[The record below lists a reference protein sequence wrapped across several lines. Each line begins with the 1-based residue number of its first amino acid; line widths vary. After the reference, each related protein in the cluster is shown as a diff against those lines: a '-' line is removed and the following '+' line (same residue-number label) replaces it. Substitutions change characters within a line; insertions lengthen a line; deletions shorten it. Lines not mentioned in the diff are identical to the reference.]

1 MSDTLRIAV
10 AGGGTG
16 GHVYPG
22 LAVVERLQERI
33 ETRAVFIGARGGV
46 EEGILARAGRD
57 YRLLPGYGLRR
68 ATFARKA
75 AAPFVLTAAVVRAAR
90 ILSAFRPDVVLGTGG
105 YASAA
110 VVVASLIFR
119 IPRVLQEQNSIP
131 GLVNRRLARHADLVL
146 LGYEGSRPWLPAG
159 TRSLVVGN
167 PLRRMPAPTRA
178 AAAEFFRLNAARPTV
193 LVVGGSRGA
202 HSLNL
207 AGADAAAK
215 LAARGIQ
222 FVILSGGADRAD
234 VERRVSG
241 VAERVRV
248 LEYLDEM
255 HFAYA
260 LADVAVARAG
270 ASSVFELALFGVPA
284 VFVPY
289 PFAADAHQE
298 HNAEPLVRAGGALT
312 VRDAEL
318 TGERLAGEIDSLL
331 SALERRRAMAE
342 AMRAWSTPDAADR
355 AADAILEVAKKKEC
369 AVTPER
375 LAA

>member
-1 MSDTLRIAV
+1 
-10 AGGGTG
+10 
-16 GHVYPG
+16 
-22 LAVVERLQERI
+22 
-33 ETRAVFIGARGGV
+33 
-46 EEGILARAGRD
+46 
-57 YRLLPGYGLRR
+57 
-68 ATFARKA
+68 
-75 AAPFVLTAAVVRAAR
+75 
-90 ILSAFRPDVVLGTGG
+90 
-105 YASAA
+105 
-110 VVVASLIFR
+110 LIFR
-119 IPRVLQEQNSIP
+119 IPRVLQEQNSVP
-131 GLVNRRLARHADLVL
+131 GLVNWRLARHADLVL
-146 LGYEGSRPWLPAG
+146 WDTKGRALGCPRGRERWWSATVAPHAGPSR
-159 TRSLVVGN
+159 T
-167 PLRRMPAPTRA
+167 
-178 AAAEFFRLNAARPTV
+178 AAEFLRLDAARPTV

-207 AGADAAAK
+207 AGADAAAR
-215 LAARGIQ
+215 LAAERGIQ
-222 FVILSGGADRAD
+222 FVILSGGADRAE

-241 VAERVRV
+241 VAARVRV

-255 HFAYA
+255 HFAYG

-298 HNAEPLVRAGGALT
+298 HNAEPLVRAGGALI

-318 TGERLAGEIDSLL
+318 TGERLAAAIDSLL
-331 SALERRRAMAE
+331 AAPERRRAMAE

-369 AVTPER
+369 AVTTER